1 MRTRVP
7 AKTRVHS
14 KEVLRN
20 LLSTTQREG
29 NVIMVN
35 KHKPVRKNKTAVIT
49 IRIED
54 DRKKLIQQKAA
65 RCDLSLSR
73 YLTELLENGK
83 IQPREDSRVT
93 VHNAVIIQQICNYI
107 AENYGNDSSLEGWC
121 RELWESLS

>member
-1 MRTRVP
+1 
-7 AKTRVHS
+7 
-14 KEVLRN
+14 
-20 LLSTTQREG
+20 
-29 NVIMVN
+29 MVN